1 VSVDSSAGIRGRHGE
16 LELRHGAGGGR
27 GGSAQG
33 RGGDGGAG
41 ACTGAGG
48 VASGSDAA
56 GWAQRAGVVVRAA
69 ASETVAGVEAKGP
82 PPGGVVRGVLFDM
95 DGVLCDSEH
104 CSRKAGV
111 EMFAEMGYT
120 VAEEDFIPFMGTGT
134 WPGLVN
140 SWAGR

>member
-1 VSVDSSAGIRGRHGE
+1 MASLSCAME
-16 LELRHGAGGGR
+16 LAGGVVGARKGVAGMAVPVLAPVRVGVKVGR
-27 GGSAQG
+27 
-33 RGGDGGAG
+33 
-41 ACTGAGG
+41 

>member
-1 VSVDSSAGIRGRHGE
+1 MASLSCAME
-16 LELRHGAGGGR
+16 LAGGVVGARKGVAGMAGR
-27 GGSAQG
+27 VVARVGGG
-33 RGGDGGAG
+33 FMV
-41 ACTGAGG
+41 GG